1 MRSTAHQQRPVQRTR
16 YRGTTGQS
24 LVFRDQTVSVVAL
37 VASVWLLVSAWIL
50 QYPAAEQ
57 ANDAHLCEAVFGGW
71 ALLIAGWR
79 FQRPLRGG
87 SAFLLFLAG
96 ALMAGAPFYVGY
108 GATGLVDN
116 ARISDATF
124 GTIVALCGL
133 FGMVASWLSARRDRA
148 RGKV

>member
-1 MRSTAHQQRPVQRTR
+1 MRSTAHHERPVQPTR
-16 YRGTTGQS
+16 YRGTTRQNI
-24 LVFRDQTVSVVAL
+24 VFRDRTAMLVAM

-79 FQRPLRGG
+79 FQRPLQAG

-96 ALMAGAPFYVGY
+96 GLMAGAPFYVEY
-108 GATGLVDN
+108 GATDLVNN

-133 FGMVASWLSARRDRA
+133 FGMAAAWRTGRRDRA
-148 RGKV
+148 RGEM